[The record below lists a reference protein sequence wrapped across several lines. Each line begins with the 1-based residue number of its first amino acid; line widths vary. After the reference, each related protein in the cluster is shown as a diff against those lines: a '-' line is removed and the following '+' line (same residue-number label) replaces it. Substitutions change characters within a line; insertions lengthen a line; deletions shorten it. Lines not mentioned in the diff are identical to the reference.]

1 MVVQRNST
9 EFVDYA
15 SGFVGSSAGE
25 LDSSLAESLETIEE
39 YLEGRK
45 PVLGVVLGMGLAPVA
60 DALEY
65 AVRIPFSDIPH
76 MKRCSVIGHAGQ
88 FVCGYIEGT
97 CVIAMQ
103 GRLHGYEGYSAP
115 EVAYPVWLM
124 GRLGVKVLVT
134 TYSVRPLSE
143 RFYVGDLCLT
153 TDHINLTGRNP
164 LVGHDPNRFARRFVS
179 LDEAYSPRLRRVARD
194 VAGREEITLKEGI
207 YLAVPGPSLETPA
220 EMLAYSL
227 MGAGTVGVSSIEE
240 VIAARHVGI
249 EVLGISLVC
258 GAAGSYATAE
268 EVSAV
273 GGSRCL
279 DLLNL
284 IKGIVIHCLQ

>member
-1 MVVQRNST
+1 MAAQHTSA

-39 YLEGRK
+39 YLEGRR
-45 PVLGVVLGMGLAPVA
+45 PVLGVVLGMGLGSVA
-60 DALEY
+60 DSLEKP
-65 AVRIPFSDIPH
+65 VRIPFSDIPH

-88 FVCGYIEGT
+88 FVCGYLEGV
-97 CVIAMQ
+97 CVFAMQ

-115 EVAYPVWLM
+115 EVAYPIWLM
-124 GRLGVKVLVT
+124 GRLGIRVLVT
-134 TYSVRPLSE
+134 TYSVRPLGEGLSL
-143 RFYVGDLCLT
+143 GDFCLT

-179 LDEAYSPRLRRVARD
+179 LNDAYSPRLRCIAQEAA
-194 VAGREEITLKEGI
+194 AGQGYSLKEGV

-220 EMLAYSL
+220 EMRAFSL
-227 MGAGTVGVSSIEE
+227 MGASTVGVSSIEE
-240 VIAARHVGI
+240 VIAARHVGM
-249 EVLGISLVC
+249 ELLGISLVS
-258 GAAGSYATAE
+258 GAAGSFATAE

-273 GGSRCL
+273 GKSRYLALL
-279 DLLNL
+279 DLLKS
-284 IKGIVIHCLQ
+284 IAIHCLQ

>member
-1 MVVQRNST
+1 MAAQRTST

-39 YLEGRK
+39 YLEGRT
-45 PVLGVVLGMGLAPVA
+45 PTLGVVLGMGLGSVA
-60 DALEY
+60 ESLEN

-88 FVCGYIEGT
+88 FVCGYLDGV
-97 CVIAMQ
+97 CVFAMQ

-124 GRLGVKVLVT
+124 GRLGVRVLVT
-134 TYSVRPLSE
+134 TYSVRPLDKGLSL
-143 RFYVGDLCLT
+143 GDLCLT

-179 LDEAYSPRLRRVARD
+179 LNDAYSPRLRRIAQE
-194 VAGREEITLKEGI
+194 AAASQGHSLKEGI

-220 EMLAYSL
+220 EMRAFSL
-227 MGAGTVGVSSIEE
+227 MGASTVGVSSIEE
-240 VIAARHVGI
+240 VIAARHVGM
-249 EVLGISLVC
+249 EVLGISLVS
-258 GAAGSYATAE
+258 GAAGSFATAE

-273 GGSRCL
+273 GKSRYLALL
-279 DLLNL
+279 DLL
-284 IKGIVIHCLQ
+284 KSVAIHCLR

>member
-1 MVVQRNST
+1 MAAQRNAT

-25 LDSSLAESLETIEE
+25 LDSCLSESLETIEE
-39 YLEGRK
+39 YLEGRT
-45 PVLGVVLGMGLAPVA
+45 PALGVVLGMGLGSVA
-60 DALEY
+60 KSLEN

-88 FVCGYIEGT
+88 FVCGYLEGV
-97 CVIAMQ
+97 CVLAMQ
-103 GRLHGYEGYSAP
+103 GRLHGYEGYTAP

-124 GRLGVKVLVT
+124 GRLGVRALVT
-134 TYSVRPLSE
+134 TYSVRPLSQKL
-143 RFYVGDLCLT
+143 FVGDLCLT
-153 TDHINLTGRNP
+153 ADHINLTGRNP

-179 LDEAYSPRLRRVARD
+179 LDEAYSPRLRQVAQQ
-194 VAGREEITLKEGI
+194 VAAQHGFPLEEGI

-220 EMLAYSL
+220 EMRAFSL
-227 MGAGTVGVSSIEE
+227 MGASTVGVSSIEE

-249 EVLGISLVC
+249 EVLGVSLVS
-258 GAAGSYATAE
+258 GAAGSFATAE

-273 GGSRCL
+273 GESRYL
-279 DLLNL
+279 DLLEL
-284 IKGIVIHCLQ
+284 LKGIAIHCLQ

>member
-1 MVVQRNST
+1 MTAQRNAT
-9 EFVDYA
+9 EFVDFA

-25 LDSSLAESLETIEE
+25 LDSCLTESLETIQE
-39 YLEGRK
+39 YLEDRVPK
-45 PVLGVVLGMGLAPVA
+45 LGVILGMGLGSVA
-60 DALEY
+60 DSLEN

-76 MKRCSVIGHAGQ
+76 MKRCSVIGHMGQ
-88 FVCGYIEGT
+88 FVCGSLDGV
-97 CVIAMQ
+97 CVLAMQ
-103 GRLHGYEGYSAP
+103 GRLHGYEGYTAP

-124 GRLGVKVLVT
+124 GRLGVKTLVS
-134 TYSVRPLSE
+134 TYSVRRLRDDLS
-143 RFYVGDLCLT
+143 VGDLCLT

-179 LDEAYSPRLRRVARD
+179 LDEAYSPRLRLVAQRVAAER
-194 VAGREEITLKEGI
+194 GFSLKEGI

-220 EMLAYSL
+220 EMRAFSL
-227 MGAGTVGVSSIEE
+227 MGASTVGVSSIEE

-258 GAAGSYATAE
+258 GAAGSFATAD

-273 GGSRCL
+273 GKSRYL
-279 DLLNL
+279 DLFDLL
-284 IKGIVIHCLQ
+284 KSIAIHCLQ

>member
-1 MVVQRNST
+1 MAAQRTST

-25 LDSSLAESLETIEE
+25 LDSCLSESMETIQE
-39 YLEGRK
+39 YLEDRT
-45 PVLGVVLGMGLAPVA
+45 PMLGVVLGMGLGSVA
-60 DALEY
+60 ESLEN

-88 FVCGYIEGT
+88 FVCGYLEGA
-97 CVIAMQ
+97 CVLAMQ
-103 GRLHGYEGYSAP
+103 GRLHGYEGYTAP

-124 GRLGVKVLVT
+124 GRLGVRALVT
-134 TYSVRPLSE
+134 TYSVRPLSQKLS
-143 RFYVGDLCLT
+143 VGDLCLT
-153 TDHINLTGRNP
+153 ADHINLTGRNP

-179 LDEAYSPRLRRVARD
+179 LDEAYSPRLRQVAQQMAAQHGFRL
-194 VAGREEITLKEGI
+194 EEGV

-220 EMLAYSL
+220 EMRAFSL
-227 MGAGTVGVSSIEE
+227 MGASTVGVSSIEE

-249 EVLGISLVC
+249 EVLGVSLVS
-258 GAAGSYATAE
+258 GAAGSFATAE

-273 GGSRCL
+273 GESRYL

-284 IKGIVIHCLQ
+284 LKGIAIHCLQ